1 MTRVNR
7 LLFKFGAS
15 QFHLF
20 LAVSFI
26 LKKIE
31 ILGGDLRYLG
41 TEHHSAF
48 FIWPDITVN
57 VGDNNM
63 LSLKPLVLSVCR
75 LTYTQGKR
83 GEEINDL
90 LSVIERSTFLI
101 ESKQMNNKINL
112 KIHFSPLI
120 RIITNLKYS
129 VDPAGYLIWSLDA

>member
-1 MTRVNR
+1 M
-7 LLFKFGAS
+7 
-15 QFHLF
+15 
-20 LAVSFI
+20 
-26 LKKIE
+26 
-31 ILGGDLRYLG
+31 RYLG

-63 LSLKPLVLSVCR
+63 LSLTPPCFVRLSFYVYAR
-75 LTYTQGKR
+75 GKR

-129 VDPAGYLIWSLDA
+129 VDPAGYLAWSLDA